1 MDTKGRVALVTG
13 AAKRVGRE
21 IALALAGKGM
31 HVAVHYRSSAG
42 EALDTVERIRKLGVE
57 AESIQADLDELRQVE
72 QLIESVRERWGR
84 LDVLVNSA
92 AIFPRTPWD
101 EIDETVW
108 EQTFRTNLKAPFFT
122 AWHAA
127 SLMRENGGGK
137 IVFIADWAGFRPYR
151 NYLPYVVSKGG
162 VITMTKA
169 MAKELA
175 PDIAVNAIAPGP
187 VMLPPDFSDED
198 ANKIVDDTLLKRLGS
213 PQDIAQSVVY
223 LVAMTDFVTGHVM
236 VVDGGR
242 LIGK

>member
-1 MDTKGRVALVTG
+1 MDTKGKVALVTG
-13 AAKRVGRE
+13 SAVRVGRE
-21 IALALAGKGM
+21 IAVALAARGM
-31 HVAVHYRSSAG
+31 NIAVHYRSSG
-42 EALDTVERIRKLGVE
+42 GPALETVKRIKALNVE
-57 AESIQADLDELRQVE
+57 AESFQADLDELRQIR
-72 QLIESVRERWGR
+72 QLIASIRERWGR

-101 EIDETVW
+101 EIDEEVW
-108 EQTFRTNLKAPFFT
+108 DQTLRTNLKAPFFT
-122 AWHAA
+122 TWNAVP
-127 SLMRENGGGK
+127 LMRENGGGK
-137 IVFIADWAGFRPYR
+137 VIFIADWAGFRPYR
-151 NYLPYVVSKGG
+151 NYLPYVTSKGG

-187 VMLPPDFSDED
+187 VMLPADFSEEE
-198 ANKIVDDTLLKRLGS
+198 ANKIVDETLVERMGS